1 MLFGAQSLMLAAAAL
16 YAGLATDS
24 PHIVAGGRPHGAR
37 QGDRRAG
44 APLAAAAATADIT
57 RRRSRRSASAP
68 ALVIAVLMALV
79 FARTLDAQ
87 PFHTAIGA
95 ERVLPTAV
103 TVMLIGI
110 QIMVTHRQALSQVIG
125 FLVLENG
132 MALAALTATYGMPL
146 VVEFG
151 IFLDLLLAVFV
162 AFVYTQRMHVIFGSL
177 DTEQLQESPRMIAAA
192 VAVPGRCFPSS
203 PRRPSGCS
211 GCGVPRALSRSPSRR

>member
-1 MLFGAQSLMLAAAAL
+1 MSYAFASNAIDLLAIAMLIAALGIVWIRSLGWALVTFGAQSLMLAAAAL

-24 PHIVAGGRPHGAR
+24 AHII
-37 QGDRRAG
+37 AG
-44 APLAAAAATADIT
+44 AGLT
-57 RRRSRRSASAP
+57 
-68 ALVIAVLMALV
+68 LVVKVIAAPLLLWSLLQRLPTSHDAQPSVGQRTSLIIAIVIALV
-79 FARTLDAQ
+79 FGRALNTE

-95 ERVLPTAV
+95 ERVLPAAV

-177 DTEQLQESPRMIAAA
+177 DTERL
-192 VAVPGRCFPSS
+192 
-203 PRRPSGCS
+203 
-211 GCGVPRALSRSPSRR
+211 RSLRG

>member
-1 MLFGAQSLMLAAAAL
+1 VSHEFASNAIDTLSLAMLIAALGIVWTRSLGWALVLFGAQSLMLAAAAL

-24 PHIVAGGRPHGAR
+24 PHIVAASG
-37 QGDRRAG
+37 
-44 APLAAAAATADIT
+44 LTVMVKVVAT
-57 RRRSRRSASAP
+57 P
-68 ALVIAVLMALV
+68 ALLWLLLQRLPTSHDAQPSVGQRSGLVVAVLIALV
-79 FARTLDAQ
+79 FARTLDAR

-110 QIMVTHRQALSQVIG
+110 QIMVSHRHALSQVIG

-132 MALAALTATYGMPL
+132 MALAALTAAYGMPL

-177 DTEQLQESPRMIAAA
+177 DTRQL
-192 VAVPGRCFPSS
+192 
-203 PRRPSGCS
+203 
-211 GCGVPRALSRSPSRR
+211 RSLRG

>member
-1 MLFGAQSLMLAAAAL
+1 VSHEFASSAIDTLSVAMLIAALGIVWTRSLGWALVLFGAQSLMLAAAAL

-24 PHIVAGGRPHGAR
+24 AHIVAA
-37 QGDRRAG
+37 AG
-44 APLAAAAATADIT
+44 LTAMVKVV
-57 RRRSRRSASAP
+57 AAP
-68 ALVIAVLMALV
+68 ALLWLLLQRLPTSHDAQPSLGQRSGLVVAVLIALV
-79 FARTLDAQ
+79 FGRTLDAQ

-110 QIMVTHRQALSQVIG
+110 QVMVSHRHALSQVIG
-125 FLVLENG
+125 FLMLENG
-132 MALAALTATYGMPL
+132 MALAALTAAYGMPL

-177 DTEQLQESPRMIAAA
+177 DTRQL
-192 VAVPGRCFPSS
+192 
-203 PRRPSGCS
+203 
-211 GCGVPRALSRSPSRR
+211 RSLRG

>member
-1 MLFGAQSLMLAAAAL
+1 MSYAFASSAIDVLSIAMLVAALAIVWTRSLGWALVFFGAQSLMLAAAAL
-16 YAGLATDS
+16 YAGLATGS
-24 PHIVAGGRPHGAR
+24 AHIVAA
-37 QGDRRAG
+37 AG
-44 APLAAAAATADIT
+44 LTAAVKVVATPVLLWLLLQRLPMSHDAQPFVGQRT
-57 RRRSRRSASAP
+57 GVA
-68 ALVIAVLMALV
+68 IAVLMALIL
-79 FARTLDAQ
+79 ARSLDAQ

-162 AFVYTQRMHVIFGSL
+162 AFVYTQRMHVLFGSL
-177 DTEQLQESPRMIAAA
+177 DTERL
-192 VAVPGRCFPSS
+192 
-203 PRRPSGCS
+203 
-211 GCGVPRALSRSPSRR
+211 RSLRG

>member
-1 MLFGAQSLMLAAAAL
+1 MLIAALGIVWTRSLGWALVLFGAQSMMLAAAAL

-24 PHIVAGGRPHGAR
+24 PHIVA
-37 QGDRRAG
+37 
-44 APLAAAAATADIT
+44 AAALTAFVKVI
-57 RRRSRRSASAP
+57 AAP
-68 ALVIAVLMALV
+68 ALIWLLLQRLPTSHDAQPSLGQRTGLVIAVLMSLV
-79 FARTLDAQ
+79 IAHTLDAE

-103 TVMLIGI
+103 AVMLIGI
-110 QIMVTHRQALSQVIG
+110 QIMVTHRHALSQVIG

-132 MALAALTATYGMPL
+132 MALAALTAAYGMPL

-177 DTEQLQESPRMIAAA
+177 DTQRL
-192 VAVPGRCFPSS
+192 
-203 PRRPSGCS
+203 
-211 GCGVPRALSRSPSRR
+211 RSLRG

>member
-1 MLFGAQSLMLAAAAL
+1 MSYEFASSAIDLLSIAMLVAALGIVWTRSLGWALVTFGAQSLMLSAAAL
-16 YAGLATDS
+16 YAGLATGS
-24 PHIVAGGRPHGAR
+24 PHII
-37 QGDRRAG
+37 AG
-44 APLAAAAATADIT
+44 AGLTFVVKVIVTPVLLWLLLQRLPTSHDAQPSVGQRTGVVIAF
-57 RRRSRRSASAP
+57 
-68 ALVIAVLMALV
+68 VIAVVFGRALN
-79 FARTLDAQ
+79 TQ

-177 DTEQLQESPRMIAAA
+177 DTERL
-192 VAVPGRCFPSS
+192 
-203 PRRPSGCS
+203 
-211 GCGVPRALSRSPSRR
+211 RSLRG

>member
-1 MLFGAQSLMLAAAAL
+1 MSYEFASDAIDVLSIAMLIAALGIVWTRSLGWALVLFGTQSLMLAGAAL

-24 PHIVAGGRPHGAR
+24 PHIVAA
-37 QGDRRAG
+37 AG
-44 APLAAAAATADIT
+44 LTAMVKVI
-57 RRRSRRSASAP
+57 AAP
-68 ALVIAVLMALV
+68 ALLWLLLQRLPTSHDAQPSLGQRTGLVLAVLMALV

-95 ERVLPTAV
+95 EHVLPTSV

-110 QIMVTHRQALSQVIG
+110 QVMVTHRQALSQVIG

-132 MALAALTATYGMPL
+132 MALAALTAAYGMPL
-146 VVEFG
+146 IVEFG

-177 DTEQLQESPRMIAAA
+177 DTERL
-192 VAVPGRCFPSS
+192 
-203 PRRPSGCS
+203 
-211 GCGVPRALSRSPSRR
+211 RSLRG

>member
-1 MLFGAQSLMLAAAAL
+1 MSYEFASNAIDLLSIAMLLAALAIVWTRSLGWALVMFGAQSMMLATAGL

-24 PHIVAGGRPHGAR
+24 PHIVVGSA
-37 QGDRRAG
+37 
-44 APLAAAAATADIT
+44 LTLVVKVVATPILLWLLLQ
-57 RRRSRRSASAP
+57 RLSRSHDAQPSVGQRTG
-68 ALVIAVLMALV
+68 LVIAVMIALV
-79 FARTLDAQ
+79 FGRSLDTE

-110 QIMVTHRQALSQVIG
+110 QIMVTHRHALSQVIG

-132 MALAALTATYGMPL
+132 MALAGLTATYGMPL

-162 AFVYTQRMHVIFGSL
+162 AFVYTQRMHLIFGSL
-177 DTEQLQESPRMIAAA
+177 DTEHL
-192 VAVPGRCFPSS
+192 
-203 PRRPSGCS
+203 RRLRG
-211 GCGVPRALSRSPSRR
+211 

>member
-1 MLFGAQSLMLAAAAL
+1 MSYEFASGAIDTLSIAMLIAALGIVWTRSLGWALVLFGAQSLMLAAAAL

-24 PHIVAGGRPHGAR
+24 PHIVAA
-37 QGDRRAG
+37 AG
-44 APLAAAAATADIT
+44 LTVLVKVVAAPSLLWLLLQRLPTSHDAQPSLGQ
-57 RRRSRRSASAP
+57 RSG
-68 ALVIAVLMALV
+68 LVVAVLMAIV
-79 FARTLDAQ
+79 FAYRLDAQ

-103 TVMLIGI
+103 AVMLIGI

-132 MALAALTATYGMPL
+132 MALAALTAAYGMPL

-177 DTEQLQESPRMIAAA
+177 DTEQL
-192 VAVPGRCFPSS
+192 
-203 PRRPSGCS
+203 
-211 GCGVPRALSRSPSRR
+211 RSLRG

>member
-1 MLFGAQSLMLAAAAL
+1 MSYEFASRAIDSLSIAMLIAALGIVWTRSLGWALVLFGAQSLMLAAAAL
-16 YAGLATDS
+16 YAGLATGS
-24 PHIVAGGRPHGAR
+24 AHIVAA
-37 QGDRRAG
+37 AG
-44 APLAAAAATADIT
+44 LTATVKVAMT
-57 RRRSRRSASAP
+57 P
-68 ALVIAVLMALV
+68 ALLWLLLQRLPTSHDAQPSLGQRSGLALAVLLAIV
-79 FARTLDAQ
+79 FARSLDAQ

-132 MALAALTATYGMPL
+132 MALAALTAVYGMPL

-177 DTEQLQESPRMIAAA
+177 DTEQL
-192 VAVPGRCFPSS
+192 
-203 PRRPSGCS
+203 
-211 GCGVPRALSRSPSRR
+211 RSLRG

>member
-1 MLFGAQSLMLAAAAL
+1 VSHEFASDAIDVLSIAMLIAALGIVWTRSLGWALVLFGAQSLMLAGAAL

-24 PHIVAGGRPHGAR
+24 PHIVAA
-37 QGDRRAG
+37 AG
-44 APLAAAAATADIT
+44 LTAMVKCVATPWLLWLLLQRLPTSHDAQPSLGQRT
-57 RRRSRRSASAP
+57 G
-68 ALVIAVLMALV
+68 LVLAVLMALV

-110 QIMVTHRQALSQVIG
+110 QIMVSHRQALSQVIG

-132 MALAALTATYGMPL
+132 MALAALTAAYGMPL
-146 VVEFG
+146 IVEFG

-177 DTEQLQESPRMIAAA
+177 DTERL
-192 VAVPGRCFPSS
+192 
-203 PRRPSGCS
+203 
-211 GCGVPRALSRSPSRR
+211 RSLRG

>member
-1 MLFGAQSLMLAAAAL
+1 MSYAFASSAIDVLSVAMLICALGIVWTRSLGWALVLFGTQSLMLAGAAL
-16 YAGLATDS
+16 YAGLATGS
-24 PHIVAGGRPHGAR
+24 PHIVGAAGLTVAVKVV
-37 QGDRRAG
+37 
-44 APLAAAAATADIT
+44 ATPTLLWLLLQRLPTSHDAQPSLGQRT
-57 RRRSRRSASAP
+57 GVA
-68 ALVIAVLMALV
+68 IAVLMALV
-79 FARTLDAQ
+79 FARALDAR

-110 QIMVTHRQALSQVIG
+110 QIMVTHRQALSQVVG

-151 IFLDLLLAVFV
+151 IFLDLLLAIFV

-177 DTEQLQESPRMIAAA
+177 DTDRL
-192 VAVPGRCFPSS
+192 
-203 PRRPSGCS
+203 
-211 GCGVPRALSRSPSRR
+211 RSLRG

>member
-1 MLFGAQSLMLAAAAL
+1 MSYAFASSAIDVLSIAMLIAALGIVWTRSLGWALVLFGAQSLMLAAAAL
-16 YAGLATDS
+16 YAGLATGS
-24 PHIVAGGRPHGAR
+24 PHIVAA
-37 QGDRRAG
+37 AG
-44 APLAAAAATADIT
+44 LTAAVKVVATPLLLWFLLQRLPTSHDAQPSLGQRTGVA
-57 RRRSRRSASAP
+57 
-68 ALVIAVLMALV
+68 IAVLMALV
-79 FARTLDAQ
+79 FARALDAQ

-132 MALAALTATYGMPL
+132 MALAALTAIYGMPL

-177 DTEQLQESPRMIAAA
+177 DTDRL
-192 VAVPGRCFPSS
+192 
-203 PRRPSGCS
+203 RRLRG
-211 GCGVPRALSRSPSRR
+211 

>member
-1 MLFGAQSLMLAAAAL
+1 MSYAFASSAIDVLSIAMLIMALGIVWTRSLGWALVLFGVQSMMLATAAC
-16 YAGLATDS
+16 YAGLATSS
-24 PHIVAGGRPHGAR
+24 PHII
-37 QGDRRAG
+37 
-44 APLAAAAATADIT
+44 AAAGLTTVVKVVAAPTLLWLLLQRLPTSHDAQPSVGQRT
-57 RRRSRRSASAP
+57 GVA
-68 ALVIAVLMALV
+68 VAVLIALV
-79 FARTLDAQ
+79 FARTLHAQ
-87 PFHTAIGA
+87 PFQTEIGA

-132 MALAALTATYGMPL
+132 MALAGLTATYGMPL

-177 DTEQLQESPRMIAAA
+177 DTDQL
-192 VAVPGRCFPSS
+192 
-203 PRRPSGCS
+203 RRLRG
-211 GCGVPRALSRSPSRR
+211 

>member
-1 MLFGAQSLMLAAAAL
+1 MSHEFASDAIDLLSIAMLTAALAIVWTRSLGWALVTFGAQSSMLAAAAL

-24 PHIVAGGRPHGAR
+24 PHIIT
-37 QGDRRAG
+37 
-44 APLAAAAATADIT
+44 AAALTFVVK
-57 RRRSRRSASAP
+57 
-68 ALVIAVLMALV
+68 VIATPVLLWLLLQRLPTSHDAQPSVGQRTGVVIAIVIAIV
-79 FARTLDAQ
+79 FGRTLSTE

-95 ERVLPTAV
+95 ERVLPAAV
-103 TVMLIGI
+103 AVMFIGI

-177 DTEQLQESPRMIAAA
+177 DTDRL
-192 VAVPGRCFPSS
+192 
-203 PRRPSGCS
+203 
-211 GCGVPRALSRSPSRR
+211 RSLRG

>member
-1 MLFGAQSLMLAAAAL
+1 MSHEFASNAIDVLSIAMLIVALGMVWTRSLGSALVLLGAQSLMLAGAAL
-16 YAGLATDS
+16 YAGLATGS
-24 PHIVAGGRPHGAR
+24 PHIVAA
-37 QGDRRAG
+37 AG
-44 APLAAAAATADIT
+44 LTALVKCAAAPWLLWLLLQRLPTSHDAQPSLGQ
-57 RRRSRRSASAP
+57 RSG
-68 ALVIAVLMALV
+68 LVIAVLMALV

-87 PFHTAIGA
+87 PFNTAIGA

-132 MALAALTATYGMPL
+132 MALAALTAAYGMPL
-146 VVEFG
+146 IVEFG

-177 DTEQLQESPRMIAAA
+177 DTDQL
-192 VAVPGRCFPSS
+192 
-203 PRRPSGCS
+203 RRLRG
-211 GCGVPRALSRSPSRR
+211 

>member
-1 MLFGAQSLMLAAAAL
+1 MSYESASNAIDFLSIAMLIAALGIVWTRSLAWALTLFCAQSLMLAVAAL

-24 PHIVAGGRPHGAR
+24 LHIVAA
-37 QGDRRAG
+37 AG
-44 APLAAAAATADIT
+44 LTAVVKVAVT
-57 RRRSRRSASAP
+57 P
-68 ALVIAVLMALV
+68 ALLWLLLQRLPTSHDAQPSVGQRTGVVIAVLISLI
-79 FARTLDAQ
+79 FARAFDAQ

-110 QIMVTHRQALSQVIG
+110 QIMVTHRHALSQVIG

-132 MALAALTATYGMPL
+132 MALAGLTATYGMPL

-177 DTEQLQESPRMIAAA
+177 DTEQLRTLR
-192 VAVPGRCFPSS
+192 G
-203 PRRPSGCS
+203 
-211 GCGVPRALSRSPSRR
+211 

>member
-1 MLFGAQSLMLAAAAL
+1 MSYEFASSAIDTLSVAMLITALGVVWTRSLGSALVLFGAQSLMLAAAAL

-24 PHIVAGGRPHGAR
+24 PHIVT
-37 QGDRRAG
+37 
-44 APLAAAAATADIT
+44 AACLTV
-57 RRRSRRSASAP
+57 
-68 ALVIAVLMALV
+68 LVKVIAAPSLLWLLLQRLPTSHDAQPSLGQRTGLVVAILMALV

-132 MALAALTATYGMPL
+132 MALAALTAAYGMPL

-177 DTEQLQESPRMIAAA
+177 DTEKL
-192 VAVPGRCFPSS
+192 
-203 PRRPSGCS
+203 
-211 GCGVPRALSRSPSRR
+211 RSLRG

>member
-1 MLFGAQSLMLAAAAL
+1 MSYAFVSSAIDVLSIAMLIGALGIVWTRSLGWALVFFGGQSLMLAAAAL
-16 YAGLATDS
+16 YAGLATGS
-24 PHIVAGGRPHGAR
+24 AHIVAA
-37 QGDRRAG
+37 AG
-44 APLAAAAATADIT
+44 LTAAVKVVATPTLLWLLLQRLPTSHDAQPSLGQRT
-57 RRRSRRSASAP
+57 GVA
-68 ALVIAVLMALV
+68 IAVLMALV

-110 QIMVTHRQALSQVIG
+110 QIMVTHRHALSQVIG

-162 AFVYTQRMHVIFGSL
+162 AFVYTQRMHVLFGSL
-177 DTEQLQESPRMIAAA
+177 DTERL
-192 VAVPGRCFPSS
+192 
-203 PRRPSGCS
+203 
-211 GCGVPRALSRSPSRR
+211 RSLRG